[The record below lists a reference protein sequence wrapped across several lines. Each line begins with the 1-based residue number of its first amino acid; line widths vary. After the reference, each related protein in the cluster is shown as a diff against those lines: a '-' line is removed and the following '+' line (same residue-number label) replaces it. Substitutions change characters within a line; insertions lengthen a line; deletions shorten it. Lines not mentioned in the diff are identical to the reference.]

1 MAQQDVSLR
10 RGSGNRENL
19 RTSLAEAEANFDE
32 LYAGIG
38 AGVNAQTGTT
48 YTLVLTDAGKDI
60 KHTNAAATNI
70 TVPPSASVAWVTG
83 TKVNTFQM
91 GAGQVTFVAGD
102 GVTINFPASLSLAI
116 KEQYGVATLTYF
128 GSNVW
133 VLTGLLEEA
142 A

>member
-1 MAQQDVSLR
+1 MAKLDVSLA

-19 RTSLAEAEANFDE
+19 RTSLAEAKANFDE

-38 AGVNAQTGTT
+38 AGVNAQTGTS
-48 YTLVLTDAGKDI
+48 YTLVLADAGKDI
-60 KHTNAAATNI
+60 KHTNAAATII
-70 TVPPSASVAWVTG
+70 TIPPASSVAFVTG
-83 TKVNTFQM
+83 TKINVFQM
-91 GAGQVTFVAGD
+91 GAGQITFAEGD

-116 KEQYGVATLTYF
+116 KEQYGVATLTNF
-128 GSNVW
+128 GSDVW

>member
-1 MAQQDVSLR
+1 MGQQDVSLR
-10 RGSGNRENL
+10 RGAGNRENL

-38 AGVNAQTGTT
+38 AGVNAQAGTS
-48 YTLVLTDAGKDI
+48 YTLVLADAGKDI
-60 KHTNAAATNI
+60 KHTNAAATII
-70 TVPPSASVAWVTG
+70 TVPPAASVAFVTG
-83 TKVNTFQM
+83 TKINVFQM
-91 GAGQVTFVAGD
+91 GAGQITFAEGA

-116 KEQYGVATLTYF
+116 KEQYGVATLTNF
-128 GSNVW
+128 GSDVW

>member
-10 RGSGNRENL
+10 RGAGNRENL
-19 RTSLAEAEANFDE
+19 RSSLAEAEANFDE

-38 AGVNAQTGTT
+38 AGVNAQTGTS

-60 KHTNAAATNI
+60 KHTNAAATII
-70 TVPPSASVAWVTG
+70 TVPPAASVAWVTG
-83 TKVNTFQM
+83 TKINIFQM
-91 GAGQVTFVAGD
+91 GAGQI
-102 GVTINFPASLSLAI
+102 TIAQGGAAVVNPPPSLSLKI

>member
-10 RGSGNRENL
+10 RGAGNRENL

-60 KHTNAAATNI
+60 KHTNAAATII
-70 TVPPSASVAWVTG
+70 TVPPAASVAFPVG
-83 TKVNTFQM
+83 AKINIFQM
-91 GAGQVTFVAGD
+91 GAGQITFAEGAA
-102 GVTINFPASLSLAI
+102 VTINFPPSLSLKI
-116 KEQYGVATLTYF
+116 KEQYGVGTLTNF
-128 GSNVW
+128 GSDVW

>member
-19 RTSLAEAEANFDE
+19 RASLAEAEANFDE

-38 AGVNAQTGTT
+38 AGVNAQTGTS

-60 KHTNAAATNI
+60 KHTNAAATII
-70 TVPPSASVAWVTG
+70 TVPPAASVAFPVG
-83 TKVNTFQM
+83 TKINIFQM
-91 GAGQVTFVAGD
+91 GAGQITFAEGAA
-102 GVTINFPASLSLAI
+102 VTINFPASLSLAI
-116 KEQYGVATLTYF
+116 KEQYGVATLTNF
-128 GSNVW
+128 GSDVW